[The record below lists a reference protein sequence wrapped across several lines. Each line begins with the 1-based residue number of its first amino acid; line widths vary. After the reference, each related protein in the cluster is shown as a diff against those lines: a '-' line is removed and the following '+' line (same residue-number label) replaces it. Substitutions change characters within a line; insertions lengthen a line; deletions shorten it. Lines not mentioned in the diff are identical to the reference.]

1 MNQGNKYKF
10 SYYIFTA
17 MSDGKG
23 QSMMFYLLIGAI
35 LIPVTAGVSLII
47 AILMCIISAFVDD

>member
-10 SYYIFTA
+10 SSYIFTT

-23 QSMMFYLLIGAI
+23 QGMMFYLLIGAI

-47 AILMCIISAFVDD
+47 AILMCLISAFVDD